1 MKFVDRGSL
10 GFLIMLNLE
19 VNILQALKDHQAKK
33 QLAAQYIYSIVILK
47 GVLEHYKSIQSLY
60 NGL

>member
-1 MKFVDRGSL
+1 
-10 GFLIMLNLE
+10 MLNLE
-19 VNILQALKDHQAKK
+19 VNIVQALKIIKQKK

-47 GVLEHYKSIQSLY
+47 GILEHYKSIQFLY

>member
-1 MKFVDRGSL
+1 
-10 GFLIMLNLE
+10 MLNLE

-60 NGL
+60 NGLLGSP